1 MIEISALIKQI
12 EAYCAR
18 HGIAETTFGKRAVND
33 GKLVQRL
40 RDGKS
45 IQIDTLNKVV
55 DFLKRKP
62 ARVAA

>member
-1 MIEISALIKQI
+1 MIEISALIRQI
-12 EAYCAR
+12 ETYCDR

-40 RDGKS
+40 RDGKT
-45 IQIDTLNKVV
+45 IQIGTLNKVAE
-55 DFLKRKP
+55 FLKRKP